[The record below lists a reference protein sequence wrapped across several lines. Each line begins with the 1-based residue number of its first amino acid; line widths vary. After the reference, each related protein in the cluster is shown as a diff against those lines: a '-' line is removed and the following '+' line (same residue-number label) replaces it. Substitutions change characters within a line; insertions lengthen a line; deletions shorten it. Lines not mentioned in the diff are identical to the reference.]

1 MASEYASFLENVV
14 FPWKTTHP
22 VLFLFPSGLRPSAR
36 VWEEEGEE
44 EEEESEV
51 GVARGI
57 SYPHMLP
64 HAPCLGRAR
73 RPLFLPGDRFTLGK
87 H

>member
-14 FPWKTTHP
+14 FPWKTS
-22 VLFLFPSGLRPSAR
+22 VRFLFLSGLRPSAR
-36 VWEEEGEE
+36 VWEEEEE
-44 EEEESEV
+44 EGESGV